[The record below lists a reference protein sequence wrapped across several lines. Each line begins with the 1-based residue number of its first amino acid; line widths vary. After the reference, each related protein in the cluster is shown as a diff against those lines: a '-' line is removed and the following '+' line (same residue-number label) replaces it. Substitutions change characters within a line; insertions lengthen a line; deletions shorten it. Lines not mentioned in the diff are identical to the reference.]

1 MVLEAK
7 TITLTQMPSESF
19 VLKEFPFRYQ
29 ISEQIFIFE
38 QGIIQ
43 NLNFHLGLRVYAQNA
58 YEDQSY

>member
-1 MVLEAK
+1 
-7 TITLTQMPSESF
+7 MPSESF

-43 NLNFHLGLRVYAQNA
+43 NLNFHLGLIVYAQNA